1 MNKNKYIY
9 KSLEFFTR
17 KLNDFLEGT
26 QNDNEYYFEA
36 AKIFDNNKNP
46 IILVHYPDDSML
58 AYTLPYD
65 KEIVKEE
72 NSFTELVDYMHLSNF
87 FNIILDDIN
96 EYESDG
102 NIHTNDNEMNEL
114 EENDDIS
121 IFDEDEDEYED
132 EEWDNDNEIESDE
145 ENEDNTSVTEDNTP
159 RLYHDD
165 DYYEDFD
172 TDYFGEFKNAV
183 EDWIHDAQIIE
194 NLSVNMNS
202 FDMDELFDEY
212 QENDDSFLDTMK
224 NNIELL
230 PFTETLEENIN
241 TSPEINSEDTQEEN
255 RTESMNSENQKYH
268 NDEYY
273 EDYDTDYEEEFTETA
288 KEWIHDYLL
297 DHPDSMIY
305 VDDID
310 FEDLNYKY
318 QYNDDSFKRTL
329 ENNISKY
336 IRYHSVE
343 YYNSNANIDISNY
356 SQFLNLAKEWV
367 HDNISKLNI
376 EDEEDY
382 DDIDFNDIYY
392 DYRENDESSFEY
404 IMLSSLDSQGFLKD
418 NVDYGNNNS
427 NTSEIISEHEN
438 TSEGIEAHSERFTQ
452 MDIPATEL
460 YDKIRKYN
468 EYLTYAEDWNNI
480 KDKIYASVTLSN
492 GTSNGDNSIYLENY
506 FNPDETSD
514 IKNLKETY
522 SIQVEDNLGLKVTKS
537 LFNKWNISE
546 ETLKNQVILNMN
558 DSLSM
563 SNSRRIDEGDFIFK
577 IKNEISDSFDLAYL
591 NSDYIKDTITHI
603 NNKHSILIN
612 NDGDIYL
619 ILLNRNNYIDNN
631 YNDKDLDIEKIV
643 KKGLSLYNKELKD
656 NSFIFYHKCNSE
668 KGWSEYLYNKESNH
682 ELDTEENDSISL
694 D

>member
-9 KSLEFFTR
+9 KSLKFFTG

>member
-121 IFDEDEDEYED
+121 IFDEDED

>member
-121 IFDEDEDEYED
+121 IFDEDEDE
-132 EEWDNDNEIESDE
+132 EWDNDNEIESDE

-202 FDMDELFDEY
+202 FDMDELFYEY

-241 TSPEINSEDTQEEN
+241 TSPEINNEDTQEEN

-273 EDYDTDYEEEFTETA
+273 EDYDTDYEEEFTETV
-288 KEWIHDYLL
+288 KEWVHDYLL
-297 DHPDSMIY
+297 DHPDSIIY

-336 IRYHSVE
+336 IRYHSIA

-392 DYRENDESSFEY
+392 DYRESDESSFEY

-427 NTSEIISEHEN
+427 NTSEVTNENEN
-438 TSEGIEAHSERFTQ
+438 TSEEIEAHSERFTQ
-452 MDIPATEL
+452 MDVPATEL

-480 KDKIYASVTLSN
+480 KDKIYASVTLNNSISN
-492 GTSNGDNSIYLENY
+492 NTSNFLGNYFLENCFNPDKTSDAKKFKENY
-506 FNPDETSD
+506 F
-514 IKNLKETY
+514 
-522 SIQVEDNLGLKVTKS
+522 IQVEDNLGLKVTKA
-537 LFNKWNISE
+537 LFDKWSISE

-563 SNSRRIDEGDFIFK
+563 SNSIRIDEGDFIFK

-591 NSDYIKDTITHI
+591 NPDYITDTITHI
-603 NNKHSILIN
+603 NNKHAILIN

-656 NSFIFYHKCNSE
+656 NSFIFYHKYNSE
-668 KGWSEYLYNKESNH
+668 KGWSEYLYNKECNH